1 MKPRTSLFYQYA
13 KPLVLVGLGLI
24 SLGQAKAGAVSLQW
38 GTATYSQAGASPTG
52 SINGTTTGNDGWAIS
67 RSDSSTTAETAV
79 FETAADVGFFSGT
92 TLTFTL
98 RQNSGLLN
106 HTIGRF
112 RLSVTTDDRSTFA
125 DGFNF
130 FGDVTANWTV
140 LDPSSF
146 ISANG
151 ATLTKQGD
159 LSILASGTNPE
170 TDTYTITAQTS
181 LTGITGIRLEVMAD
195 ASLPTDGPGRASS
208 GNFKLTEIELT
219 AESSAV
225 PLIAGLIA
233 WWPAENAVGEIVG
246 GAHVAVASGS
256 QTYTQGKVGR
266 AFSFNG
272 IDQSLNTTATTDV
285 LNQVPL
291 TIEGWVKP
299 GARATGSISAPLPT
313 NVISNDRV
321 NFGGHGFGIHIYP
334 DGSKLNIGVQGVE
347 ADFRDIPGVTFVPD
361 EWVHVA
367 VVYTT
372 GEAKTYVNGQ
382 LSDTFTYTQAA
393 MEGDPVVRIGRHNDD
408 TGYGT
413 RRFFKGAIDEL
424 SLYNRALTLD
434 EISAI
439 HAAAAS
445 GKTRFDAGNQFTLV
459 FPQTANRVWT
469 YGWLPSGAINTAN
482 FTLHDRLSTGGTFV
496 VEIDRWRTLSGSA
509 VAHNHSDNS
518 VISFSAS
525 EIHHAPKQ
533 IVMEPSTTGN
543 GHRSVVRWKSP
554 KTGRY
559 AISGTFT
566 DIDTEATLSKSVSVY
581 HNNVELFTG
590 NVSGFLGNGTS
601 STQTRDLTV
610 GDTVDFIVGE
620 GSDGFDSDST
630 GLVASV
636 VELGAPIAPG
646 TIAFSSA
653 TTTVNEK
660 SGLANLT
667 LVRTNGSSGDVSVL
681 VNSSAGTAT
690 ASDFGVLTNALVTF
704 ADGETSKV
712 LSVAITA
719 DTFSESG
726 ESFSLTLSNP
736 AGGASLGAQAS
747 STVTIVETPDTTPPT
762 LDIPFVWAQKAGAAH
777 AFHLL
782 LDPRDD
788 VGIQKIQ
795 VRSKINSTASLPDST
810 PWVDSPWQN
819 GEPLVVTFKCNSIV
833 IEVRALDAAGNASS
847 LQRRIFASPIPI
859 STAPNL
865 SAKIIAKSALSGGEI
880 DCRGLFGADF
890 DGDGKDDILQLD
902 RTTGAVNVR
911 RQNLDGTFTVNGFN
925 VAAGAIQDS
934 AIGDLDGDG
943 RPDLVM
949 VIDDALAVYHNDG
962 LNGSNVLQFSLMSID
977 ALQLT
982 GLSTIA
988 HVTVGDLTGDDLPE
1002 IVVTGMGESSPAVP
1016 VAMLAVLVNKPDSLL
1031 QTATQAVAYPTSSAG
1046 AVKLGDVTGDG
1057 WADAVMADAANH
1069 QVLLFINKT
1078 DGSFGGADDAT
1089 PEARPQPTVIG
1100 GSASVPHALA
1110 VGDITGDGRAEA
1122 VVTIHDWVS
1131 QGATGY
1137 NTHSWKVLGSRGTAA
1152 MQVAQVTPSRTTGAD
1167 QSAQT
1172 AFLSDV
1178 ILDDLT
1184 GDGRPE
1190 VIVTEP
1196 FFVNGEVTDNVF
1208 GGISFYSIMGSLDNA
1223 NQLVAYTHTTY
1234 NYLTGASNPHRLATG
1249 QYSTPDKRQIVLASG
1264 QPIPMQLITTQYT
1277 SSTKQYDIIGSAWTD
1292 KDTRG
1297 SAGVNGTRTYFTKI
1311 GDVIHY
1317 KLTYVNNS
1325 DTALTGAIISCL
1337 VPTSLAILP
1346 SSDAGYTF
1354 DTKTKFIQW
1363 TVNIPAG
1370 QSGTKQFDVR
1380 VLSGKPDSVLNTL
1393 TGSLRSGTLKIPYV
1407 MPFVTLEEPLRLAL
1421 TTTSDS
1427 DSFVGARAHVGEV
1440 ITYRMRLIN
1449 DATSALTGVKLSMG
1463 IPQNTTLNG
1472 GTSPPLPVLGGK
1484 FPNYTSV
1491 TWTNLTLQPD
1501 VPMFLEVRVQVK
1513 PTVPDLT
1520 VITNGTVMAT
1530 RSDGQTVV
1538 PPKALTTIQ
1547 PPLEITLTSNKNIVR
1562 PGEIIRYTFTA
1573 KNWLKSPVTNARVV
1587 NQLPI
1592 GTALFTAAVND
1603 NTDAPNGAGNFAYS
1617 SGTRTAAQ
1625 LSPTTLPAFD
1635 RSTGIMTWVLGTV
1648 PAEAQR
1654 SIEFDVIVKQDI
1666 PTFANIGGISTTLEV
1681 QNRTFNFV
1689 GTTSANVRLFAAK
1702 PLGAAA
1708 ASSATAASALLLS
1721 NLQPPRRSLLSD
1733 PPLTPPQLSLHKSVA
1748 GDGGVITLAGEGIAT
1763 VVNDSSVST
1772 DGFVDY
1778 ILEFKNEKV
1787 KVSDPT
1793 PGPGIGVVIRD
1804 YLPPGMTFTG
1814 FVDRDDTRVTSFI
1827 GYRFYTANLTEM
1839 PVIGAEGFTDT
1850 NGNGFY
1856 DVGEVYTDTN
1866 KNKKYDGVTAAL
1878 VRSIDFPVGDLSGG
1892 ASGNFKY
1899 QAQAAALPG
1908 LVITSSAGGVTGV
1921 KNGLDYTKPAGFH
1934 MVADNLHFP
1943 VSGNPANVKVLVI
1956 GIPVLGFPFD
1966 PQKSRAEMVGTEPT
1980 EIAIPFKI
1988 IGASS
1993 LSLSGV
1999 KMTLT
2004 IPKGYQVA
2012 RALLRDDTTPL
2023 PQTRAATITR
2033 NKSTGVTTVSFPIND
2048 WQYAEAIF
2056 QVQLDPINK
2065 SALKKNGAIVAP
2077 LRIEPT
2083 LTGNYLKAAV
2093 PPKTI
2098 PTVVALK
2105 PVTRLLATLPVRD
2118 STAPPPPVAM
2128 RASTSIAPP
2137 PPAPPTFS
2145 DAKIFVGRCAPVS
2158 VKRGDTFSYT
2168 IFVGN
2173 LTNLGLG
2180 TGSIEMNVPDGCDY
2194 VGASLYKWNAGDS
2207 AGVSDESGGTWN
2219 KPPTRSGKKVIWS
2232 VGSFF
2237 PLEGGAVTLTVR
2249 VRDDFSGT
2257 RIDDNS
2263 CTFDVVN
2270 ASGKTAGPLGVVV
2283 RAGNETTQSAQ
2294 IVQSAVEGLQAEYN
2308 DNVRSAMAQT
2318 FALSGASCFITCG
2331 GADLLQINNGT
2342 AVIQL
2347 KDGRVMA
2354 IGPPDKILASGI
2366 RLVKSDAML
2375 RVAVGPGDGNG
2386 VELTKLPTFAPGF
2399 VQSSNALLAGLHFK
2413 AGSIISAEGANLVA
2427 AGAGNLVDPAVGNLI
2442 GQDGSTLVGNDG
2454 ASLIGQ
2460 DGSTFTPVLDV
2471 IGQNGASL
2479 IGQDGG
2485 SLVAAGA
2492 GNLVAAG
2499 AGNLVAVG
2507 AGNLI
2512 GQDGSTFAP
2521 PPGSFG
2527 LLSVDSNNDPTGI
2540 IGAGAG
2546 RLVGQDGA
2554 TVITAGGGNLFS
2566 THTGNLIQTNGVVTS
2581 PNK

>member
-1 MKPRTSLFYQYA
+1 MQGVLGNLTSLRIRSEFQT
-13 KPLVLVGLGLI
+13 
-24 SLGQAKAGAVSLQW
+24 GAD
-38 GTATYSQAGASPTG
+38 TG
-52 SINGTTTGNDGWAIS
+52 SLDNV
-67 RSDSSTTAETAV
+67 R
-79 FETAADVGFFSGT
+79 
-92 TLTFTL
+92 LT
-98 RQNSGLLN
+98 S
-106 HTIGRF
+106 
-112 RLSVTTDDRSTFA
+112 
-125 DGFNF
+125 
-130 FGDVTANWTV
+130 
-140 LDPSSF
+140 P
-146 ISANG
+146 
-151 ATLTKQGD
+151 
-159 LSILASGTNPE
+159 
-170 TDTYTITAQTS
+170 
-181 LTGITGIRLEVMAD
+181 
-195 ASLPTDGPGRASS
+195 
-208 GNFKLTEIELT
+208 
-219 AESSAV
+219 V
-225 PLIAGLIA
+225 PLIIGQVA
-233 WWPAENAVGEIVG
+233 WWPGENAVGEIVG

-256 QTYTQGKVGR
+256 QTYARGKVGR

-272 IDQSLNTTATTDV
+272 IDQSVNTTASTDV

-299 GARATGSISAPLPT
+299 EARATGSISDPLPT

-321 NFGGHGFGIHIYP
+321 NFGGHGFGVHIYP
-334 DGSKLNIGVQGVE
+334 NGSKMNIGVQGVE
-347 ADFRDIPGVTFVPD
+347 ADFRDIPGVTFVPN

-367 VVYTT
+367 VVYTP
-372 GEAKTYVNGQ
+372 GQAKTYVNGQ
-382 LSDTFTYTQAA
+382 LSDTYTYTQAA
-393 MEGDPVVRIGRHNDD
+393 MEGDQVVRIGRHNDD
-408 TGYGT
+408 AGFGT

-424 SLYNRALTLD
+424 SLYNRALTLE

-439 HAAAAS
+439 HFAAAS
-445 GKTRFDAGNQFTLV
+445 GKTRHDAGNQFSLV

-469 YGWLPSGAINTAN
+469 YGWLPPGAINTAN
-482 FTLHDRLSTGGTFV
+482 FTLHDRLSTGGAFV

-509 VAHNHSDNS
+509 VAHNHSDNN
-518 VISFSAS
+518 VISFTAS

-543 GHRSVVRWKSP
+543 GHQSVVRWKSP

-581 HNNVELFTG
+581 HNNVELFSG

-601 STQTRDLTV
+601 STQTRELTV

-620 GSDGFDSDST
+620 GADGFDSDST

-636 VELGAPIAPG
+636 VELGAPIGPG

-653 TTTVNEK
+653 ATTVNEK

-667 LVRTNGSSGDVSVL
+667 LLRTNGSDGEVSVL
-681 VNSSAGTAT
+681 VNTAAGTAT
-690 ASDFGVLTNALVTF
+690 ASDFGVLTNTLVTF

-712 LSVAITA
+712 LSVVITA
-719 DTFSESG
+719 DAVSDSG
-726 ESFSLTLSNP
+726 ENFFLTLSSP
-736 AGGASLGAQAS
+736 AGGASLGALAT
-747 STVTIVETPDTTPPT
+747 STVTILETPDTTPPT

-782 LDPRDD
+782 LDPRDN

-810 PWVDSPWQN
+810 PWVDKPWQN
-819 GEPLVVTFKCNSIV
+819 GEPLVVTFTCSSIV

-847 LQRRIFASPIPI
+847 LQRRIFASPIPL

-865 SAKIIAKSALSGGEI
+865 SAKIISKSALSGGEI

-890 DGDGKDDILQLD
+890 DGNGKDDILQLD

-911 RQNLDGTFTVNGFN
+911 RQNLDGTLTTNGFN

-934 AIGDLDGDG
+934 AIGDLDDDG
-943 RPDLVM
+943 RPDLVI
-949 VIDDALAVYHNDG
+949 VLDDALAVYHNDG
-962 LNGSNVLQFSLMSID
+962 LNGSNVLQFSLMSMD

-1016 VAMLAVLVNKPDSLL
+1016 VAMLAVLVNKPNSLL

-1069 QVLLFINKT
+1069 QVLLFINKA

-1110 VGDITGDGRAEA
+1110 VGDVTGDGRAEA

-1137 NTHSWKVLGSRGTAA
+1137 NTHSWKILGGRGAAA
-1152 MQVAQVTPSRTTGAD
+1152 MQVAQVTPSRTTGVN
-1167 QSAQT
+1167 QPAQT

-1196 FFVNGEVTDNVF
+1196 FFMNGEPADNLF

-1223 NQLVAYTHTTY
+1223 NQLVSYTHTTY

-1264 QPIPMQLITTQYT
+1264 QPIPMQLITTQYIP
-1277 SSTKQYDIIGSAWTD
+1277 STKQYDIIGSASTD

-1297 SAGVNGTRTYFTKI
+1297 SPGVNGTRTYFTKI

-1337 VPTSLAILP
+1337 VPASLAILP

-1354 DTKTKFIQW
+1354 DTKTRYIQW

-1370 QSGTKQFDVR
+1370 ESGTKQFDVR
-1380 VLSGKPDSVLNTL
+1380 VLSGKTNSVLTTL

-1407 MPFVTLEEPLRLAL
+1407 MPFVTLEEPLRLTL
-1421 TTTSDS
+1421 TTTSES
-1427 DSFVGARAHVGEV
+1427 DSFVGARAHVGEI

-1463 IPQNTTLNG
+1463 IPQNTTLHS

-1501 VPMFLEVRVQVK
+1501 EPMFLEVSVQVK

-1520 VITNGTVMAT
+1520 VITNGTFMAT
-1530 RSDGQTVV
+1530 RSDGQTVA

-1547 PPLEITLTSNKNIVR
+1547 PPLEITLTSNKGVVR
-1562 PGEIIRYTFTA
+1562 PGEIIRYTFKA
-1573 KNWLKSPVTNARVV
+1573 KNWLKSPITNAKVV

-1592 GTALFTAAVND
+1592 GTTLFSAAKND
-1603 NTDAPNGAGNFAYS
+1603 NVGAPTSVGNFIYTS
-1617 SGTRTAAQ
+1617 DFWTAAQ

-1635 RSTGIMTWVLGTV
+1635 RITNIMTWALGEVL
-1648 PAEAQR
+1648 PAGGER
-1654 SIEFDVIVKQDI
+1654 TIEFDVLVKQDI
-1666 PTFANIGGISTTLEV
+1666 PTFANISGISTTLRV
-1681 QNRTFNFV
+1681 QNKVFNFA
-1689 GTTSANVRLFAAK
+1689 GTSSANVRLFAAK
-1702 PLGAAA
+1702 PLDAAA
-1708 ASSATAASALLLS
+1708 AKAAAAGSSASAASALLLS
-1721 NLQPPRRSLLSD
+1721 NLLFSPNPPLLSD

-1748 GDGGVITLAGEGIAT
+1748 GDGGFITLAGEGIAT
-1763 VVNDSSVST
+1763 VVNDSAVST

-1778 ILEFKNEKV
+1778 TLEFRNQSGAGV
-1787 KVSDPT
+1787 
-1793 PGPGIGVVIRD
+1793 GRGVVIRD
-1804 YLPPGMTFTG
+1804 YLPPGMNFTG
-1814 FVDRDDTRVTSFI
+1814 AVERNGVRVTSFT
-1827 GYRFYTANLTEM
+1827 GYRFYTANLTPM
-1839 PVIGAEGFTDT
+1839 TVIGAEGYTDA

-1878 VRSIDFPVGDLSGG
+1878 VRAIDFPVGDLSGG
-1892 ASGNFKY
+1892 ASGSFMY
-1899 QAQAAALPG
+1899 EAQSVAVPG
-1908 LVITSSAGGVTGV
+1908 LVITSSAGGISGV
-1921 KNGLDYTKPAGFH
+1921 KNGLDFTKPSGFH

-1943 VSGNPANVKVLVI
+1943 VSGNPANVKVQVI

-1993 LSLSGV
+1993 LTLSGV

-2004 IPKGYQVA
+2004 IPKGFQVV

-2023 PQTRAATITR
+2023 PQTRAGTITR
-2033 NKSTGVTTVSFPIND
+2033 SPSTGVTTVSFPIND

-2056 QVQLDPINK
+2056 QVKLDPLTK

-2083 LTGNYLKAAV
+2083 LTGNYLKPAV
-2093 PPKTI
+2093 PPKTV

-2105 PVTRLLATLPVRD
+2105 PVTPQLRATLPILD
-2118 STAPPPPVAM
+2118 SVVPPPPPPM
-2128 RASTSIAPP
+2128 HASSSSAPP
-2137 PPAPPTFS
+2137 PPAPPTYS

-2173 LTNLGLG
+2173 LTNVRLENSTISMDIPKG
-2180 TGSIEMNVPDGCDY
+2180 TTFVSASDYRLNARTTTGNGDYGST
-2194 VGASLYKWNAGDS
+2194 LYKAVVVTSTKVSWNIGPIANS
-2207 AGVSDESGGTWN
+2207 
-2219 KPPTRSGKKVIWS
+2219 
-2232 VGSFF
+2232 
-2237 PLEGGAVTLTVR
+2237 EGGAVTLTVK

-2294 IVQSAVEGLQAEYN
+2294 IVQSAVEGLQVEYN
-2308 DNVRSAMAQT
+2308 NNVRSAMAQT
-2318 FALSGASCFITCG
+2318 FALSGASCIITCG
-2331 GADLLQINNGT
+2331 GADLLQVNNGI
-2342 AVIQL
+2342 AVIQM
-2347 KDGRVMA
+2347 KSGRVMA
-2354 IGPPDKILASGI
+2354 IGPPDKILTSGN
-2366 RLVKSDAML
+2366 RLVKDDAML
-2375 RVAVGPGDGNG
+2375 RVAVGPGDSNG
-2386 VELTKLPTFAPGF
+2386 VELTKLPTFPPGV
-2399 VQSSNALLAGLHFK
+2399 VQSSNALLAGLHVK
-2413 AGSIISAEGANLVA
+2413 AGSLVSLDGANLVA
-2427 AGAGNLVDPAVGNLI
+2427 AGGGNLVEPAVGALI

-2460 DGSTFTPVLDV
+2460 DGSTYTPVTNLVGNDGASL
-2471 IGQNGASL
+2471 IGQDGGSL

-2485 SLVAAGA
+2485 SLVAAG
-2492 GNLVAAG
+2492 GGHLIP
-2499 AGNLVAVG
+2499 VG
-2507 AGNLI
+2507 AGRLI
-2512 GQDGSTFAP
+2512 GQDGSTFGP

-2527 LLSVDSNNDPTGI
+2527 LLNVGANNDPTGI
-2540 IGAGAG
+2540 IGAAAD
-2546 RLVGQDGA
+2546 RLVGQDGS

-2566 THTGNLIQTNGVVTS
+2566 THTGNLIQVNGVVTS

>member
-1 MKPRTSLFYQYA
+1 MKPRTSLFYQNA

-24 SLGQAKAGAVSLQW
+24 SLGQAKAGAVSTFDTDTDGW
-38 GTATYSQAGASPTG
+38 TAIGDVVTNAVFSATGGNPGGKIFVTDAATG
-52 SINGTTTGNDGWAIS
+52 SITRFSAPAKFLGNQSGYYGGTLSFDLSQTYPGAANQIHETDVTLIGNGLTLVYDTSPNPAKDAWTSYSILL
-67 RSDSSTTAETAV
+67 TETAGWKI
-79 FETAADVGFFSGT
+79 D
-92 TLTFTL
+92 
-98 RQNSGLLN
+98 
-106 HTIGRF
+106 
-112 RLSVTTDDRSTFA
+112 
-125 DGFNF
+125 
-130 FGDVTANWTV
+130 
-140 LDPSSF
+140 
-146 ISANG
+146 
-151 ATLTKQGD
+151 
-159 LSILASGTNPE
+159 
-170 TDTYTITAQTS
+170 S
-181 LTGITGIRLEVMAD
+181 LTGSAPSQAQMQGVLGNLTSLRIRSEFQNGVDTGSLDNVRLT
-195 ASLPTDGPGRASS
+195 SP
-208 GNFKLTEIELT
+208 
-219 AESSAV
+219 V
-225 PLIAGLIA
+225 PLIIGQVA

-256 QTYTQGKVGR
+256 QTYARGKVGR

-272 IDQSLNTTATTDV
+272 VDQSVNTTATTNV

-299 GARATGSISAPLPT
+299 EAHATGSISDPLPT

-321 NFGGHGFGIHIYP
+321 NFGGHGFGVHIYP
-334 DGSKLNIGVQGVE
+334 NGSKINIGVQGLE

-372 GEAKTYVNGQ
+372 GEAKTYLNGQ

-393 MEGDPVVRIGRHNDD
+393 MEGDQVVRIGRHNDD

-439 HAAAAS
+439 HFAAAS
-445 GKTRFDAGNQFTLV
+445 GKTRFDAGNQFSLV

-482 FTLHDRLSTGGTFV
+482 FTLHDRLSTGGSFV

-518 VISFSAS
+518 VVSFSAS

-601 STQTRDLTV
+601 STQTRELTV

-620 GSDGFDSDST
+620 GTDGFDSDST

-653 TTTVNEK
+653 ATTVNEK

-667 LVRTNGSSGDVSVL
+667 LLRTNGSSGDVSVL

-726 ESFSLTLSNP
+726 ESFSLTLSSP
-736 AGGASLGAQAS
+736 TGATLGTLVS
-747 STVTIVETPDTTPPT
+747 STVIILDTPPDTTAPT

-847 LQRRIFASPIPI
+847 LQRRIFASPIPL

-865 SAKIIAKSALSGGEI
+865 SAKIISKSALSGGEI

-902 RTTGAVNVR
+902 RITGEVTVR
-911 RQNLDGTFTVNGFN
+911 RQNLDGTFTSNGFS

-943 RPDLVM
+943 RPDLFM
-949 VIDDALAVYHNDG
+949 VINDTLAVYHNDG
-962 LNGSNVLQFSLMSID
+962 LNGSNVLQFSLMSVD

-1002 IVVTGMGESSPAVP
+1002 IVVTGMGESSPSVP

-1031 QTATQAVAYPTSSAG
+1031 LTATQAVAYPTSSAG

-1078 DGSFGGADDAT
+1078 DGSFGGADDVT

-1100 GSASVPHALA
+1100 GSASVPYALA

-1122 VVTIHDWVS
+1122 VVTIHDWFS

-1167 QSAQT
+1167 QAAQT

-1178 ILDDLT
+1178 ILDDLN

-1196 FFVNGEVTDNVF
+1196 FFVNGERTDNVF
-1208 GGISFYSIMGSLDNA
+1208 GGISFYSIMGSLDNS
-1223 NQLVAYTHTTY
+1223 NQLVSYTHTTY
-1234 NYLTGASNPHRLATG
+1234 NYLTGASNPHRLAAG
-1249 QYSTPDKRQIVLASG
+1249 QYSTTDKRQIVLASG

-1277 SSTKQYDIIGSAWTD
+1277 PSTKQYDIIGSAWTD
-1292 KDTRG
+1292 KDVRG
-1297 SAGVNGTRTYFTKI
+1297 SPGVNGTRTYFTKI

-1337 VPTSLAILP
+1337 VPNSLAILP

-1354 DTKTKFIQW
+1354 DTKTKYIQW

-1370 QSGTKQFDVR
+1370 ESGTKQFDVR
-1380 VLSGKPDSVLNTL
+1380 VLSGKPDSVLKTL
-1393 TGSLRSGTLKIPYV
+1393 AGSLRSGTLKIPYV
-1407 MPFVTLEEPLRLAL
+1407 MPFVTLEEPLRLTL
-1421 TTTSDS
+1421 TTTSES
-1427 DSFVGARAHVGEV
+1427 DSFVGARAHVGEI

-1463 IPQNTTLNG
+1463 IPKNTTLNG
-1472 GTSPPLPVLGGK
+1472 GTSPPVPVLGGK

-1501 VPMFLEVRVQVK
+1501 VAMFLEVRVQVK

-1530 RSDGQTVV
+1530 RSDGQKVV

-1547 PPLEITLTSNKNIVR
+1547 PPLEITLTSNKNIVQ

-1573 KNWLKSPVTNARVV
+1573 KNWLKSAVTNAKVV

-1592 GTALFTAAVND
+1592 GTTLFSAAKND
-1603 NTDAPNGAGNFAYS
+1603 NVGAATSVGNFIYTS
-1617 SGTRTAAQ
+1617 DFWTAAQ

-1635 RSTGIMTWVLGTV
+1635 RITNIMTWVLGTV

-1654 SIEFDVIVKQDI
+1654 NIEFDVLVKQDI
-1666 PTFANIGGISTTLEV
+1666 PTFANINGISTTLEV
-1681 QNRTFNFV
+1681 QNKTFNFV
-1689 GTTSANVRLFAAK
+1689 GTSSANVRLFAAK

-1721 NLQPPRRSLLSD
+1721 NLQPPRRSLISD

-1748 GDGGVITLAGEGIAT
+1748 GDGGFITLAGEGIAT
-1763 VVNDSSVST
+1763 VVNDSTVPT

-1778 ILEFKNEKV
+1778 TLQFRNQ
-1787 KVSDPT
+1787 S
-1793 PGPGIGVVIRD
+1793 GAGLGRGVVIRD
-1804 YLPPGMTFTG
+1804 YLPPGMNFAG
-1814 FVDRDDTRVTSFI
+1814 AVVRNGVRVTSFT

-1839 PVIGAEGFTDT
+1839 HMIGDEDYTDS

-1856 DVGEVYTDTN
+1856 DTSESYIDANGKKITIPAEVYDDAN
-1866 KNKKYDGVTAAL
+1866 KNNKYDGVTASL
-1878 VRSIDFPVGDLSGG
+1878 VRAIDFPVGDLSGG
-1892 ASGNFKY
+1892 ASGSFMY
-1899 QAQAAALPG
+1899 EAQSVAVPG
-1908 LVITSSAGGVTGV
+1908 LVITSSAGGISGV
-1921 KNGLDYTKPAGFH
+1921 KNGLDFTKPSGFH

-1943 VSGNPANVKVLVI
+1943 VSGNPAHVKVQVI

-1993 LSLSGV
+1993 LTLSGV

-2065 SALKKNGAIVAP
+2065 SALKKKGAIVAP

-2083 LTGNYLKAAV
+2083 LTGNYLKPAV
-2093 PPKTI
+2093 PPKT

-2118 STAPPPPVAM
+2118 STAAPPPPAM
-2128 RASTSIAPP
+2128 HASSSNAPP
-2137 PPAPPTFS
+2137 PPAPATTYD

-2173 LTNLGLG
+2173 LTNLELG
-2180 TGSIEMNVPDGCDY
+2180 AGTIEMSVPTGCDF
-2194 VGASLYKWNAGDS
+2194 VSASLYKYNLPNPAGD
-2207 AGVSDESGGTWN
+2207 AGNTFGI
-2219 KPPTRSGKKVIWS
+2219 PPARSGAKVTWKI
-2232 VGSFF
+2232 GSFF
-2237 PLEGGAVTLTVR
+2237 PLEGGAVTLTVK

-2263 CTFDVVN
+2263 CAFDVVN

-2318 FALSGASCFITCG
+2318 FALSGSSCIITCG

-2375 RVAVGPGDGNG
+2375 RVAVGPGDSNG
-2386 VELTKLPTFAPGF
+2386 VALTKLPTFDPGF
-2399 VQSSNALLAGLHFK
+2399 VQSGNALLADLHVK
-2413 AGSIISAEGANLVA
+2413 ADSLVSLDGASLVAAGGGNLVA
-2427 AGAGNLVDPAVGNLI
+2427 AGGGNLI
-2442 GQDGSTLVGNDG
+2442 SQDGSTLVGQDGSTLVGNDG

-2460 DGSTFTPVLDV
+2460 DGSTFTPILDV

-2485 SLVAAGA
+2485 SLVAAGG

-2499 AGNLVAVG
+2499 GGNLVAPG
-2507 AGNLI
+2507 AAPLI

-2527 LLSVDSNNDPTGI
+2527 LLSVGANNDHTGI

-2546 RLVGQDGA
+2546 RLVGQDGS
-2554 TVITAGGGNLFS
+2554 TVISAGGGNLFS

>member
-1 MKPRTSLFYQYA
+1 MKTPVLASAITLLSCALYRTAHAVFFIMKPSTNSFYRYT
-13 KPLVLVGLGLI
+13 KSLVLVGLGLI
-24 SLGQAKAGAVSLQW
+24 PLGQAKAGAVSLQSA
-38 GTATYSQAGASPTG
+38 TATFSQVSASPTG
-52 SINGTTTGNDGWAIS
+52 SINGTTTGNDGWAIT

-98 RQNSGLLN
+98 RQNSALLN

-159 LSILASGTNPE
+159 LSILASGTNPA

-195 ASLPTDGPGRASS
+195 ASLPTDGPGRASPS

-225 PLIAGLIA
+225 PLIAGLMA

-256 QTYTQGKVGR
+256 PTYTQGKVGR

-272 IDQSLNTTATTDV
+272 IDQSVNTTASTDV

-299 GARATGSISAPLPT
+299 EARTSGSISDPLPT

-321 NFGGHGFGIHIYP
+321 NFGGHGFGVHIYP
-334 DGSKLNIGVQGVE
+334 NGSKLNIGVQGVE
-347 ADFRDIPGVTFVPD
+347 ADFRDIPGVTFLPNQ
-361 EWVHVA
+361 WVHVA

-382 LSDTFTYTQAA
+382 LSDTFSYTQAA
-393 MEGDPVVRIGRHNDD
+393 LEGNQVVRIGRHNDD
-408 TGYGT
+408 AGFGT

-439 HAAAAS
+439 HVAAS
-445 GKTRFDAGNQFTLV
+445 YGKTRFDAGRQFSLV
-459 FPQTANRVWT
+459 FPQTASRVWT

-482 FTLHDRLSTGGTFV
+482 FTLHDRLSTGGTFFAD
-496 VEIDRWRTLSGSA
+496 IDRWRTLSGSA

-518 VISFSAS
+518 VISFNAN

-543 GHRSVVRWKSP
+543 GHRSVVRWKAP
-554 KTGRY
+554 KTGHY

-566 DIDTEATLSKSVSVY
+566 DIDTEATLSKAVSVY

-590 NVSGFLGNGTS
+590 TISGFLGNGAS
-601 STQTRDLTV
+601 STQTRELTV

-620 GSDGFDSDST
+620 GADGFDSDST

-636 VELGAPIAPG
+636 VEMAAPIAPG
-646 TIAFSSA
+646 TIAFNSA
-653 TTTVNEK
+653 ATTVNEK

-667 LVRTNGSSGDVSVL
+667 LLRTNGSSGAVSVL
-681 VNSSAGTAT
+681 VNSATGTAS

-719 DTFSESG
+719 DTFSETA
-726 ESFSLTLSNP
+726 ESFTLTLSNP
-736 AGGASLGAQAS
+736 TGATLGTLVS
-747 STVTIVETPDTTPPT
+747 STVIILDTPPDTTAPT
-762 LDIPFVWAQKAGAAH
+762 LDIPFVWAQKVGAAH

-795 VRSKINSTASLPDST
+795 VRSKINSTANLPDST
-810 PWVDSPWQN
+810 PWVDKPWQN
-819 GEPLVVTFKCNSIV
+819 GEPLVVTFTCNSIV
-833 IEVRALDAAGNASS
+833 IDVRALDAAGNASS
-847 LQRRIFASPIPI
+847 LQRRIFASPIPLG
-859 STAPNL
+859 TAPNL
-865 SAKIIAKSALSGGEI
+865 SAKIISKSALSGGEI

-890 DGDGKDDILQLD
+890 DGNGKDDILQLD

-911 RQNLDGTFTVNGFN
+911 RQNLDGTLTTNGFN

-934 AIGDLDGDG
+934 AIGDLDDDG
-943 RPDLVM
+943 RPDLVI
-949 VIDDALAVYHNDG
+949 VLDDTLAVYHNDG
-962 LNGSNVLQFSLMSID
+962 LNGSNVLQFSLMSVD

-1031 QTATQAVAYPTSSAG
+1031 LTATQAVAYPTSSAG

-1078 DGSFGGADDAT
+1078 DGSFGGADDVT

-1152 MQVAQVTPSRTTGAD
+1152 MQVVQVTPSRTTGAD
-1167 QSAQT
+1167 QAAQT
-1172 AFLSDV
+1172 EFPSDV

-1196 FFVNGEVTDNVF
+1196 FFVNGEVTDNIF
-1208 GGISFYSIMGSLDNA
+1208 GGISFYSIMGSLNNA
-1223 NQLVAYTHTTY
+1223 NQLVSYTHTTY

-1249 QYSTPDKRQIVLASG
+1249 QYSTPEKRQIVLASG
-1264 QPIPMQLITTQYT
+1264 QPIPLQLITTQYT
-1277 SSTKQYDIIGSAWTD
+1277 PSTKQYDIIGSAWTD
-1292 KDTRG
+1292 KDVRG
-1297 SAGVNGTRTYFTKI
+1297 SPGVNGTRTYFTKI

-1337 VPTSLAILP
+1337 LPTSLAILP

-1354 DTKTKFIQW
+1354 DTKTKYIQW
-1363 TVNIPAG
+1363 VVDIPAG
-1370 QSGTKQFDVR
+1370 ESGTKQFDVR
-1380 VLSGKPDSVLNTL
+1380 VLSGKPDSVLKTL
-1393 TGSLRSGTLKIPYV
+1393 TGSLRSGTLKIPYL
-1407 MPFVTLEEPLRLAL
+1407 MPFVTLEEPLRLTL

-1427 DSFVGARAHVGEV
+1427 DSFVGARAHVGEI

-1501 VPMFLEVRVQVK
+1501 EPMFLEVRVQVK

-1520 VITNGTVMAT
+1520 VITNGTVKAT

-1573 KNWLKSPVTNARVV
+1573 KNWLKSPVTNAKVV

-1592 GTALFTAAVND
+1592 GTTLFSAAKND
-1603 NTDAPNGAGNFAYS
+1603 NVGAPSSVGNFIYTS
-1617 SGTRTAAQ
+1617 DFWTAAQ

-1654 SIEFDVIVKQDI
+1654 FIEFDVLVKQDI
-1666 PTFANIGGISTTLEV
+1666 PTFANINGISTTLEV
-1681 QNRTFNFV
+1681 QNKSFNFV

-1702 PLGAAA
+1702 PLGASA

-1721 NLQPPRRSLLSD
+1721 NLQPPRRSLISD

-1748 GDGGVITLAGEGIAT
+1748 GDGGFITLAGEGIAT
-1763 VVNDSSVST
+1763 VVNDSTVPT

-1778 ILEFKNEKV
+1778 TLEFRNQ
-1787 KVSDPT
+1787 S
-1793 PGPGIGVVIRD
+1793 GAGLGRGVVIRD
-1804 YLPPGMTFTG
+1804 YLPPGMNFAG
-1814 FVDRDDTRVTSFI
+1814 AVVRNGVRVTSFT

-1839 PVIGAEGFTDT
+1839 HMIGDEDYTDA

-1856 DVGEVYTDTN
+1856 DTSESYIDANGKKITIPAEVYDDAN
-1866 KNKKYDGVTAAL
+1866 KNKKYDGVTASL
-1878 VRSIDFPVGDLSGG
+1878 VRAIDFPVGDLSGG
-1892 ASGNFKY
+1892 ASGNFMY
-1899 QAQAAALPG
+1899 EAQSVAVPG
-1908 LVITSSAGGVTGV
+1908 LVITSSAGGISGV
-1921 KNGLDYTKPAGFH
+1921 KNGLDFTKPAGFH

-1943 VSGNPANVKVLVI
+1943 VSGNPANVKVQVI

-1993 LSLSGV
+1993 LTLSGV

-2004 IPKGYQVA
+2004 IPKGFQVV
-2012 RALLRDDTTPL
+2012 RALLRDDTTPQ
-2023 PQTRAATITR
+2023 PQTRAGTIAR
-2033 NKSTGVTTVSFPIND
+2033 NTSTGITTVSFPINE

-2056 QVQLDPINK
+2056 QVKLDPLTK
-2065 SALKKNGAIVAP
+2065 SALKK
-2077 LRIEPT
+2077 
-2083 LTGNYLKAAV
+2083 
-2093 PPKTI
+2093 
-2098 PTVVALK
+2098 
-2105 PVTRLLATLPVRD
+2105 
-2118 STAPPPPVAM
+2118 TAP
-2128 RASTSIAPP
+2128 S
-2137 PPAPPTFS
+2137 
-2145 DAKIFVGRCAPVS
+2145 
-2158 VKRGDTFSYT
+2158 
-2168 IFVGN
+2168 
-2173 LTNLGLG
+2173 
-2180 TGSIEMNVPDGCDY
+2180 
-2194 VGASLYKWNAGDS
+2194 
-2207 AGVSDESGGTWN
+2207 
-2219 KPPTRSGKKVIWS
+2219 
-2232 VGSFF
+2232 
-2237 PLEGGAVTLTVR
+2237 
-2249 VRDDFSGT
+2249 
-2257 RIDDNS
+2257 
-2263 CTFDVVN
+2263 
-2270 ASGKTAGPLGVVV
+2270 
-2283 RAGNETTQSAQ
+2283 
-2294 IVQSAVEGLQAEYN
+2294 
-2308 DNVRSAMAQT
+2308 
-2318 FALSGASCFITCG
+2318 
-2331 GADLLQINNGT
+2331 
-2342 AVIQL
+2342 
-2347 KDGRVMA
+2347 
-2354 IGPPDKILASGI
+2354 
-2366 RLVKSDAML
+2366 
-2375 RVAVGPGDGNG
+2375 
-2386 VELTKLPTFAPGF
+2386 
-2399 VQSSNALLAGLHFK
+2399 
-2413 AGSIISAEGANLVA
+2413 
-2427 AGAGNLVDPAVGNLI
+2427 
-2442 GQDGSTLVGNDG
+2442 
-2454 ASLIGQ
+2454 
-2460 DGSTFTPVLDV
+2460 
-2471 IGQNGASL
+2471 
-2479 IGQDGG
+2479 
-2485 SLVAAGA
+2485 
-2492 GNLVAAG
+2492 
-2499 AGNLVAVG
+2499 
-2507 AGNLI
+2507 
-2512 GQDGSTFAP
+2512 
-2521 PPGSFG
+2521 
-2527 LLSVDSNNDPTGI
+2527 
-2540 IGAGAG
+2540 
-2546 RLVGQDGA
+2546 
-2554 TVITAGGGNLFS
+2554 
-2566 THTGNLIQTNGVVTS
+2566 
-2581 PNK
+2581 